1 MNLKHLSVLVAIL
14 GLSACSRSSGEFHYT
29 SHVISGLKNQ
39 VISICAEIESEHHDQ
54 NKQFCKLG
62 ATDASGKMQISLH
75 GSTSDL
81 MDATAKLLN
90 LKFFALINGKKVE
103 FTSVD
108 TSDVRFF
115 DDHADGSVRLNL

>member
-1 MNLKHLSVLVAIL
+1 MSFKHLSFLIAIL
-14 GLSACSRSSGEFHYT
+14 TLSACSRSSGEFHYT
-29 SHVISGLKNQ
+29 SHVVSGLKNQ
-39 VISICAEIESEHHDQ
+39 VISICAEIAAETADQ
-54 NKQFCKLG
+54 GKQFCKLG
-62 ATDASGKMQISLH
+62 ATDASGKMQISLS

-90 LKFFALINGKKVE
+90 LKFFALVDGKKVE

-115 DDHADGSVRLNL
+115 DDHADGNVRLKL